1 MNSQPNDPQQLELWP
16 EMDQQQQP
24 VTTSPNIQRDDS
36 DEASIEKSALD
47 ETLTLMDTIVDEALI
62 EAAWSRTKSN
72 RGAPGPDGITI
83 SDFPEWFRPRW
94 ETIRRQLLDGT
105 YRPAPARR
113 VSIEK
118 PGGGTREL
126 GIPNVLDRLIQTAI
140 VIALTP
146 IFDPEFSESSFGY
159 RPSRSAQGAV
169 KQVQQIIRR
178 GYRHCVDMDLSK
190 FFDRVQHDILMHR
203 VALKVRDKRL
213 LKLIGRYLR
222 AGVMVDGL
230 CHRSDEGTMQGGPL
244 SPLLSNIYLDVL
256 DKELESRG
264 LPFVRYADDFAIFVK
279 SPAAANRVYGSV
291 ERFLTQRLKLKVNH
305 DKSSIRK
312 TDGLEYVGYEFR
324 GFGGQI
330 RISQKKLSAFRQR
343 SAEIFRRSTGRS
355 MESRLAKY
363 RSYARGWLSYFALE
377 QVKSTLRELDKW
389 LRRRVRACYLRQ
401 WNKSKTRL
409 RKLVALGVP
418 KRVARG
424 TAMSGK
430 GPWRLSMTS
439 GIQRALTNEYLA
451 ERGLFDLESYWES
464 FAPLRRTAGCG
475 PACPVV

>member
-1 MNSQPNDPQQLELWP
+1 MNSQPNDPQQLTLWP
-16 EMDQQQQP
+16 ETDQSAEP
-24 VTTSPNIQRDDS
+24 VTTSPNIQRDAS
-36 DEASIEKSALD
+36 DEAVIEKPALD
-47 ETLTLMDTIVDEALI
+47 EPLSLMDTIVDEGTI
-62 EAAWSRTKSN
+62 EAAWSRTRSN
-72 RGAPGPDGITI
+72 RGAAGPDGITI
-83 SDFPEWFRPRW
+83 TDFPEWFRPRW
-94 ETIRRQLLDGT
+94 ETIRQQLLDGT

-118 PGGGTREL
+118 PDGGTREL

-140 VIALTP
+140 VMALTP
-146 IFDPEFSESSFGY
+146 IFDPEFSDSSFGY

-169 KQVQQIIRR
+169 KQVQQIIRNR
-178 GYRHCVDMDLSK
+178 NRWCVDMDLSK

-222 AGVMVDGL
+222 AGVMANGL
-230 CHRSDEGTMQGGPL
+230 RQRSDEGTMQGGPL
-244 SPLLSNIYLDVL
+244 SPLLSNIYLDAL

-279 SPAAANRVYGSV
+279 SEAAARRVYGSV
-291 ERFLTQRLKLKVNH
+291 ERFLGARLKLKVNH

-312 TDGLEYVGYEFR
+312 TDGLAYVGYEFR
-324 GFGGQI
+324 GYGGQI
-330 RISQKKLSAFRQR
+330 RISQKKLSAFRKR
-343 SAEIFRRSTGRS
+343 CAEIFRRSTGRS
-355 MESRLAKY
+355 MDSRFAEY
-363 RSYARGWLSYFALE
+363 RCYARGWLSYFALE

-401 WNKSKTRL
+401 WSKSKTRL

-418 KRVARG
+418 QRVARG

-439 GIQRALTNEYLA
+439 GIQRALTNEYLTEA
-451 ERGLFDLESYWES
+451 GLFDLEKYWVS
-464 FAPLRRTAGCG
+464 LAPLR
-475 PACPVV
+475 